1 MHQVTHLYIPAHFV
15 DELKFTQGEDMILTM
30 QGGISI
36 PENPNLRFTFMPNG
50 AAVFRA
56 EAVDTEPNVH
66 KGEWSARL

>member
-1 MHQVTHLYIPAHFV
+1 
-15 DELKFTQGEDMILTM
+15 MILTM

-36 PENPNLRFTFMPNG
+36 SENPNLRFTFMPNG

-56 EAVDTEPNVH
+56 EAVDTEPNVY